1 MYAFISGFNSVSLVY
16 MSVLTTTPLIFVT
29 LRQVLKL
36 RSVTPPTLFFFFQEF
51 FGYSVLLQYHM
62 NLRIVFSISVKRP
75 LIFQERLNLFSR
87 SFGMILK
94 ILTISCLPIHE
105 CGMTFHLGR
114 SFLNSFSNVLY
125 FSVYKSLHPGLN
137 LFQGT

>member
-1 MYAFISGFNSVSLVY
+1 MYAFISGFNCFIGLYVSTNNN
-16 MSVLTTTPLIFVT
+16 SFHFCNFETSFEIEKCDSSNFVL
-29 LRQVLKL
+29 
-36 RSVTPPTLFFFFQEF
+36 FFQEI

-87 SFGMILK
+87 SFSMILK

-105 CGMTFHLGR
+105 CGMSFHLGR

-137 LFQGT
+137 LFRGT